1 MLNVTNSDI
10 KSSDIFSVGDTV
22 YYDITLVRKPMTC
35 PYCGGDMIGHG
46 RKLRL
51 IKHLQSDFNRL
62 RVDLMNKYPYGSN
75 SYYLLKK
82 WS

>member
-22 YYDITLVRKPMTC
+22 YYDITLVRKPMAC

-51 IKHLQSDFNRL
+51 IKHPAL
-62 RVDLMNKYPYGSN
+62 RDHKICHY
-75 SYYLLKK
+75 
-82 WS
+82 